1 MLEHVDDLFT
11 TMDELHRIG
20 KSNAIVYIRGPFFSS
35 LAAFTDPTHKRSFT
49 SGTFDYICHDDHP
62 YGFYSD
68 RRFVKK
74 SFKIIFWPVTEWGIR
89 PQEWFG
95 LGLFANKMTR
105 IYEKFLH
112 SFFLPKRLNLN
123 WRLLNKSFVI

>member
-1 MLEHVDDLFT
+1 MICLLLFT

-35 LAAFTDPTHKRSFT
+35 LATFTDPTHKRSFT
-49 SGTFDYICHDDHP
+49 SGTFDYICHDDYP

-74 SFKIIFWPVTEWGIR
+74 SFKIIFWPVTEWRGGVR
-89 PQEWFG
+89 PQE
-95 LGLFANKMTR
+95 
-105 IYEKFLH
+105 
-112 SFFLPKRLNLN
+112 
-123 WRLLNKSFVI
+123 

>member
-11 TMDELHRIG
+11 TMDELHQIG

-49 SGTFDYICHDDHP
+49 SGTFDYICHNDHP